1 MDNGEVVN
9 QDDDAMNANRK
20 PASRRVDDVK
30 LSASPSEDG
39 RANEPGTLQEVK
51 ETDIQTTRLLE
62 HAEEPTHR
70 SLQSTTV
77 TSFIVSEKSRNGT
90 TCDLQSSPNAQDVIL
105 PVELLDRCNRAK
117 PPADSNIVEP
127 PEDMEIN
134 RGGDL
139 AALSTKSS
147 TPSSQTGT
155 LLDMKPETPILAPS
169 LPSPTLVG
177 RVTAGV
183 VSGIWGMTREAAL
196 SGDLAKTSKF
206 EYKFKLSNFDT
217 LDSSSQPQSGSYGG
231 YFCLQVPGKTS
242 PVKVV
247 ENSMTLEFAPN
258 TAGKLNI
265 RGRGQN
271 RYGPFTIS
279 GTCHTDGSALE
290 LARIYEPKPPPV
302 PKLKTSFTTQKLGGK
317 DLSRVQAALNKPQHH
332 HTGINVAPVTVRS
345 HKQDTIPALTSTAL
359 SSAIQ
364 VNSAEY
370 TSNGDGEGKRSG
382 RARKAPSHLRDG
394 SPNGPDPSNVE
405 LLGLQTTEALRRCHA
420 IVISLERFAGADWF
434 SAPVDAVALG
444 VPHYG
449 AIIDA
454 PMDLSTV
461 KRGLDCGLYPDPH
474 AFAADMRLVFRNA
487 MTFNVLPEAPV
498 HEAARNLHAKFED
511 QLQNIW
517 KHIAGGALG
526 SAKFKSGGPKRDA
539 DGDLEGQINKRAKI
553 PNGKSGGKKSGKGKK
568 GPRDDDYG
576 ALSTGTGMVPVADL
590 VNMQRQMESMQA
602 TIAALQKQASQT
614 EVQVQMNM
622 ELGLK
627 PTVPGHAI
635 SKPPRVS
642 KLLTFDEK
650 EALSNDINDL
660 PPEKLAHVVKIVQ
673 ESMPLTGRHDDDEIE
688 VDIETLDNDTL
699 RHLQKYVKASLGK
712 KRAVPKKKGQQP
724 LSPPPEITLNSD
736 ERTLES
742 VAFGGSGLG
751 PGFESDDDDDLAYD
765 VLGA

>member
-1 MDNGEVVN
+1 
-9 QDDDAMNANRK
+9 
-20 PASRRVDDVK
+20 
-30 LSASPSEDG
+30 
-39 RANEPGTLQEVK
+39 
-51 ETDIQTTRLLE
+51 
-62 HAEEPTHR
+62 
-70 SLQSTTV
+70 
-77 TSFIVSEKSRNGT
+77 
-90 TCDLQSSPNAQDVIL
+90 
-105 PVELLDRCNRAK
+105 
-117 PPADSNIVEP
+117 
-127 PEDMEIN
+127 
-134 RGGDL
+134 
-139 AALSTKSS
+139 
-147 TPSSQTGT
+147 
-155 LLDMKPETPILAPS
+155 
-169 LPSPTLVG
+169 
-177 RVTAGV
+177 
-183 VSGIWGMTREAAL
+183 
-196 SGDLAKTSKF
+196 
-206 EYKFKLSNFDT
+206 
-217 LDSSSQPQSGSYGG
+217 
-231 YFCLQVPGKTS
+231 
-242 PVKVV
+242 
-247 ENSMTLEFAPN
+247 
-258 TAGKLNI
+258 
-265 RGRGQN
+265 
-271 RYGPFTIS
+271 
-279 GTCHTDGSALE
+279 
-290 LARIYEPKPPPV
+290 
-302 PKLKTSFTTQKLGGK
+302 
-317 DLSRVQAALNKPQHH
+317 
-332 HTGINVAPVTVRS
+332 
-345 HKQDTIPALTSTAL
+345 
-359 SSAIQ
+359 
-364 VNSAEY
+364 
-370 TSNGDGEGKRSG
+370 
-382 RARKAPSHLRDG
+382 
-394 SPNGPDPSNVE
+394 
-405 LLGLQTTEALRRCHA
+405 
-420 IVISLERFAGADWF
+420 
-434 SAPVDAVALG
+434 
-444 VPHYG
+444 
-449 AIIDA
+449 
-454 PMDLSTV
+454 
-461 KRGLDCGLYPDPH
+461 
-474 AFAADMRLVFRNA
+474 MRLVFRNA